1 MNRNPESPVFSPG
14 EMRPRRQNNRVI
26 FSLTSIFFVFGVL
39 LAFGVRSI
47 EAVRKSEADKKITRA
62 LEEKQL
68 QFMQNQLAR
77 EEKDRIA
84 LQEQI
89 EKYQKQV
96 ENNGRASKAQT
107 AKFNAEI
114 DKLKILMGMAPVKGE
129 GIVIRLS
136 DNPDAAKNAGPDAGP
151 FLPGIVHDF
160 DLLQVVNELRAAKA
174 EAIAVNGVRIT
185 GFTPIR
191 CVGPVIYINFEAK
204 PAPFIIE
211 AIGNSADL
219 KSAVSMPGGIIDNLK
234 NQTLG
239 VKITESSEL
248 SLPAA
253 DGLPTLRVSKSAKTS

>member
-1 MNRNPESPVFSPG
+1 MSRNQEVIPVFSPG
-14 EMRPRRQNNRVI
+14 EYQPRRRSNRVI

-47 EAVRKSEADKKITRA
+47 EAVRQSERDKKVTLA
-62 LEEKQL
+62 LEKKQL
-68 QFMQNQLAR
+68 ELMQQTLAR
-77 EEKDRIA
+77 EEKERVA

-96 ENNGRASKAQT
+96 ENNGQATKAQT
-107 AKFNAEI
+107 VKFNAEI
-114 DKLKILMGMAPVKGE
+114 DKLKILMGMTPVKGQ
-129 GIVIRLS
+129 GISIRLS
-136 DNPDAAKNAGPDAGP
+136 DNPEAAKNVGPDAGP

-174 EAIAVNGVRIT
+174 EAIAVNGIRIT

-204 PAPFIIE
+204 PAPFIVE
-211 AIGNSADL
+211 AIGNSAEL

-239 VKITESSEL
+239 VKVTESSRL

-253 DGLPTLRVSKSAKTS
+253 DGLPTLRVSKSS

>member
-1 MNRNPESPVFSPG
+1 MNRNPETPVFSPS
-14 EMRPRRQNNRVI
+14 EIRPRRQNNRTI

-47 EAVRKSEADKKITRA
+47 EAVRKDEADKKITRNLQEA
-62 LEEKQL
+62 QL
-68 QFMQNQLAR
+68 KSMQNELAR
-77 EEKDRIA
+77 EAKERTA

-96 ENNGRASKAQT
+96 DNNGKASKAQT

-114 DKLKILMGMAPVKGE
+114 DKLKILMGMAPVKGQ
-129 GIVIRLS
+129 GIIIKLS
-136 DNPDAAKNAGPDAGP
+136 DNPEAAKNAGPDAGP

-174 EAIAVNGVRIT
+174 EAIAVNGIRIT

-191 CVGPVIYINFEAK
+191 CVGPTIYINFEPK
-204 PAPFIIE
+204 PAPFIVE
-211 AIGNSADL
+211 AIGNSAEL

-239 VKITESSEL
+239 VKVTETSDL
-248 SLPAA
+248 NLPAA
-253 DGLPTLRVSKSAKTS
+253 DGVPTLRVAKSS

>member
-1 MNRNPESPVFSPG
+1 MNRNPETPIFSPS
-14 EMRPRRQNNRVI
+14 EVRPRRQNNRVI

-47 EAVRKSEADKKITRA
+47 EAVRKDEADKKITRSLQEA
-62 LEEKQL
+62 QL
-68 QFMQNQLAR
+68 KTMQNELTR
-77 EEKDRIA
+77 EAKERTA

-89 EKYQKQV
+89 EKYQKEV
-96 ENNGRASKAQT
+96 DNNGKASKAQT

-114 DKLKILMGMAPVKGE
+114 DKLKILMGMAAVKGQ
-129 GIVIRLS
+129 GITIRLS
-136 DNPDAAKNAGPDAGP
+136 DNPEAAKNAGPDAGP

-174 EAIAVNGVRIT
+174 EAIAVNGIRVT

-191 CVGPVIYINFEAK
+191 CVGPTIYINFEPK
-204 PAPFIIE
+204 PAPFIVE
-211 AIGNSADL
+211 AIGNSEEL

-239 VKITESSEL
+239 VKVTESSQL
-248 SLPAA
+248 NLPAA
-253 DGLPTLRVSKSAKTS
+253 DGVPTLRVAKSS